1 MEFMHLIRTRRS
13 VRSFKPERI
22 TQDQLTQILD
32 SARLAPSAGNLQA
45 YEIYVVRNEQ
55 KRKELSRA
63 AYGQDFIAAAPVAL
77 VFCAHPALS
86 APRYGSRGV
95 KLYAIQDA
103 TIACTFAMLA
113 VHDLGLATVWVGSFD
128 DREVQNVIGAPE
140 GHIPVA
146 ILPIGYAAEIPE
158 PRSRRPPLD
167 LVHEV

>member
-1 MEFMHLIRTRRS
+1 MEFMDLIRFRRS
-13 VRSFKPERI
+13 VRAFKPEEI
-22 TQDQLTQILD
+22 SQDHLKQILE

-45 YEIYVVRNEQ
+45 YEIYVVRQEK

-63 AYGQDFIAAAPVAL
+63 AYGQDFIASAPVAL

-86 APRYGSRGV
+86 APRYGSRGQ

-113 VHDLGLATVWVGSFD
+113 VYDLGLATVWVGSFD
-128 DREVQNVIGAPE
+128 DQEVQEVIGAPD

-146 ILPIGYAAEIPE
+146 ILPIGYAAETPE
-158 PRSRRPPLD
+158 PRARRLLSD
-167 LVHEV
+167 LVHVI